1 MTLFSNL
8 KARFGS
14 NRFDKDV
21 LRFSTTFVT
30 AMPGKFCFACGN
42 KEAAVRRLHEE
53 LCTSCNNIL
62 RAVPESNNAAI
73 QKHGPYH
80 KDYRGPNFG
89 ASYFTGDT
97 TLGYGLHI
105 VETPAEAMAYAMRIA
120 ERNAWKL
127 LRVDIQSSLV
137 DLFRDSEYPKYF
149 YGTAKKSP
157 LAYNVDQYGPIT
169 VLWRT

>member
-8 KARFGS
+8 KVRFS
-14 NRFDKDV
+14 SKQFDKDV
-21 LRFSTTFVT
+21 LHISRTFVPT
-30 AMPGKFCFACGN
+30 MPGKFCFACGN
-42 KEAAVRRLHEE
+42 NEVAVRRLHEE
-53 LCTSCNNIL
+53 LCATCNNIL
-62 RAVPESNNAAI
+62 RLALESNSAAI
-73 QKHGPYH
+73 QKHGPYR
-80 KDYRGPNFG
+80 KDNRGPNFG

-120 ERNAWKL
+120 ERNVWKL

-157 LAYNVDQYGPIT
+157 LAFNVDQYGPIP